1 MNSPETGDRECPVT
15 LDENLEAGRVRPL
28 PFLDTPQ
35 RTSASANSQT

>member
-28 PFLDTPQ
+28 RLS
-35 RTSASANSQT
+35 RYAAAHLGIG